1 MNLSTLKI
9 EEELN
14 KYLEAAYPALYKEYI
29 LFTIVMMIAC
39 VIIPM
44 FIIRILGQRTYR
56 DWHSFFSWCCI
67 QALYMA

>member
-44 FIIRILGQRTYR
+44 FIIRILGQRTY
-56 DWHSFFSWCCI
+56 
-67 QALYMA
+67 